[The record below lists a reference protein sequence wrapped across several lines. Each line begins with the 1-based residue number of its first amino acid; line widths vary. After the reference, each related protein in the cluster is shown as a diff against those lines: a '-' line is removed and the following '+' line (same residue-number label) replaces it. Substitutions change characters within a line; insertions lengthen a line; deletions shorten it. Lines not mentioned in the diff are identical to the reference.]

1 MKMVGRRQLLVVCS
15 FAFAAAYIGEST
27 RNRKITK
34 PVLHMSEG
42 PKNSKE
48 AEIAGDVSIMSAVV
62 TGIVHVVDKIID
74 HGQFVSVSALSDF
87 LFIVTWLATLTAFI
101 KWTPGVLHKLW
112 YKGPDEEAAKKAK
125 ELAAKKAKAMNMAEE
140 QTETPN
146 QAEAP

>member
-15 FAFAAAYIGEST
+15 FAFAAAYIGKST
-27 RNRKITK
+27 RNGKTTK

-48 AEIAGDVSIMSAVV
+48 AEIAGNVSMMSAVV
-62 TGIVHVVDKIID
+62 TGIVHVVEKIID

-87 LFIVTWLATLTAFI
+87 LVIATWLATLTVFI
-101 KWTPGVLHKLW
+101 KWAPGVLHKLR

-125 ELAAKKAKAMNMAEE
+125 ELAAKMAEE